1 MRWLFEGRRSRDID
15 PSPLAGRVAAKRPV
29 GAVAINTLPPPP
41 RCARHLPRLAG
52 EDQRAPFPTR
62 RSVFAAAAALIT
74 APSIL
79 RAQTPWPSQVIKFIV
94 PFAPGGS
101 TDILAR
107 VIAQKLEAPLKAN
120 IIIENRAGA
129 GGSVAANAVAKADA
143 DGHSFM
149 MGHIGTLAFT
159 PSLYP
164 NLPYDPVKDFAPVA
178 LVATVPNILAVHPSL
193 PVKSVTE
200 FAAYAKANPGKLNY
214 GSGGVGSAAHVAG
227 AYLAFA
233 AGFEATHVPY
243 RGTAPMVND
252 LVGGNIQFTLTGG
265 PAVLPL
271 AASGHVRTLAVS
283 SRERAAFAPEL
294 PTIAESGVANF
305 DAVQWY
311 GLVAP
316 AKTPDAIVR
325 RMNAAI
331 NALLGSP
338 EVEATLRNDGAIA
351 APTTPEA
358 FGAQI
363 QSEIATWRDVIR
375 RAGITAGG

>member
-1 MRWLFEGRRSRDID
+1 MNRRRLI
-15 PSPLAGRVAAKRPV
+15 VTAA
-29 GAVAINTLPPPP
+29 AAI
-41 RCARHLPRLAG
+41 AAPRLA
-52 EDQRAPFPTR
+52 Q
-62 RSVFAAAAALIT
+62 
-74 APSIL
+74 
-79 RAQTPWPSQVIKFIV
+79 AQADWPSQVIRFIV

-107 VIAQKLEAPLKAN
+107 VIAQKLEGPLKAN

-129 GGSVAANAVAKADA
+129 GGSVAANAVAKAEP
-143 DGHSFM
+143 DGHTFM

-178 LVATVPNILAVHPSL
+178 LVAAVPNILAVHPSL
-193 PVKSVTE
+193 PVRSFQE
-200 FAAYAKANPGKLNY
+200 FVAYAKANPGRLNF

-243 RGTAPMVND
+243 RGTSPMMND
-252 LVGGNIQFTLTGG
+252 LLVGSIQFTLTGG

-271 AASGHVRTLAVS
+271 AAAGRVRTLAVS
-283 SRERAAFAPEL
+283 SRERVAFAPDL
-294 PTIAESGVANF
+294 PTIAESGIPGF

-316 AKTPDAIVR
+316 ARTPEAIVR
-325 RMNAAI
+325 RMNGEI

-338 EVEATLRNDGAIA
+338 ELETTLRNDGAIA
-351 APTTPEA
+351 APTTPER
-358 FGAQI
+358 FGAHI
-363 QSEIATWRDVIR
+363 QAEIAIWRDVIR
-375 RAGITAGG
+375 RAGIPSGG

>member
-1 MRWLFEGRRSRDID
+1 MDRRQII
-15 PSPLAGRVAAKRPV
+15 AG
-29 GAVAINTLPPPP
+29 T
-41 RCARHLPRLAG
+41 
-52 EDQRAPFPTR
+52 
-62 RSVFAAAAALIT
+62 AALVAT
-74 APSIL
+74 PAVL
-79 RAQTPWPSQVIKFIV
+79 RAQAQWPAQVVKFIV

-107 VIAQKLEAPLKAN
+107 VVAQKLEAPLKAN
-120 IIIENRAGA
+120 IIIENRPGA

-143 DGHSFM
+143 DGHTFM

-193 PVKSVTE
+193 PVKSFAE
-200 FAAYAKANPGKLNY
+200 FIAHAKANPGKLNY

-227 AYLAFA
+227 AYLASA

-252 LVGGNIQFTLTGG
+252 LVAGNIQFTLTGG

-271 AASGHVRTLAVS
+271 AANGRVRTLAVS
-283 SRERAAFAPEL
+283 SKDRASFAPEL
-294 PTIAESGVANF
+294 PTVAESGLAGF

-316 AKTPDAIVR
+316 ARTPAAIVS
-325 RMNAAI
+325 RMNAEI
-331 NALLGSP
+331 NALLGAP
-338 EVEATLRNDGAIA
+338 EVEMTLRNDGAIA
-351 APTTPEA
+351 APTTPDR
-358 FGAQI
+358 FGALI